1 LNRLKGDEGF
11 SDMPCDPGPGG
22 LALCR
27 YLADPAA
34 AAGTTN
40 VDLIVVTGAGEVLRF
55 AENIP
60 LVEPMPRKAA

>member
-1 LNRLKGDEGF
+1 
-11 SDMPCDPGPGG
+11 